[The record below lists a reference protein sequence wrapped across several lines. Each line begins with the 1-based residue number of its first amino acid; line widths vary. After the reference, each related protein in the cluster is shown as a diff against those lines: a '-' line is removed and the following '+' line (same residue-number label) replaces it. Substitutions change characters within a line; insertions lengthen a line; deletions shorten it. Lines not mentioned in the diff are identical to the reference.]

1 MTEAME
7 FVPQLLTALGA
18 LAALTSIITEL
29 TKNFGFLTR
38 IPTDAQVIVTSLL
51 LAACGAWA
59 WAEATG
65 TACTWILMAATLT
78 AGLLAAFIAMYGW
91 ATFFDLARRFDPA
104 KRGDDRD

>member
-1 MTEAME
+1 MTDAINY
-7 FVPQLLTALGA
+7 VPQLLTALGA

-29 TKNFGFLTR
+29 TKNLGFLSR

-51 LAACGAWA
+51 LAAGATCAWA
-59 WAEATG
+59 DATG
-65 TACTWILMAATLT
+65 QTCTWQLAAAAMT

-104 KRGDDRD
+104 KRGDDHE